1 MQVFKHCCDLRKLSL
16 DPIPNQANPNIPA
29 GGVPQGGSVFLV
41 NGVPAAVSVAPN
53 AQQAATALDIS
64 GPDFTM
70 KLSGTGDDAD
80 PLGLTA
86 RNALILQSKQ
96 TTTRSGILEP
106 RSGRLAKC
114 VLRTP
119 LAVSSGTGFKAG
131 SPVKMYIL
139 PSTYIGELTADASG
153 NYSGSLPVPVG
164 VLAGD
169 QTLQANGFSPSGVVR
184 SLSLGIQVKRGRV
197 VTTKSE
203 KGNVFF
209 EPLSTVI
216 SPQGE
221 ATLNAMV
228 RKAKKQGVRTVV
240 VGFVQETATTSN
252 DDSLST
258 LRARNVASYLRDR
271 GLKGA
276 YAIRGDGVGGSGDAA
291 RRVNVSV
298 AYQSGC

>member
-1 MQVFKHCCDLRKLSL
+1 
-16 DPIPNQANPNIPA
+16 
-29 GGVPQGGSVFLV
+29 
-41 NGVPAAVSVAPN
+41 
-53 AQQAATALDIS
+53 
-64 GPDFTM
+64 
-70 KLSGTGDDAD
+70 
-80 PLGLTA
+80 
-86 RNALILQSKQ
+86 
-96 TTTRSGILEP
+96 
-106 RSGRLAKC
+106 
-114 VLRTP
+114 
-119 LAVSSGTGFKAG
+119 
-131 SPVKMYIL
+131 MYIL

-197 VTTKSE
+197 VTTASE

-221 ATLNAMV
+221 ATLNGLV

-240 VGFVQETATTSN
+240 LGFVQETATTSN

-258 LRARNVASYLRDR
+258 QRARAVAAYLRDR

-276 YAIRGDGVGGSGDAA
+276 YAIRGDGVGGPGDAA

-298 AYQSGC
+298 TYQSGC